1 MNRPRTK
8 GTTMVKEKMFK
19 VGHNERRWWHA
30 WNLSDILCPVFS
42 ICTLNIFLLFSSLII
57 KIISPVI
64 INLVDVMCH
73 IIILKIAFVVVT
85 PFRDGWK
92 ANYTIFYFDA
102 TNCVMLLSYLF
113 SFWKRLKFLV
123 LNSTIKIDEITPKI

>member
-42 ICTLNIFLLFSSLII
+42 ICTLNIFLLFSSSII
-57 KIISPVI
+57 KIIYPVI

-73 IIILKIAFVVVT
+73 IIIFKIAFVVVT
-85 PFRDGWK
+85 PFRDEWK

>member
-19 VGHNERRWWHA
+19 VRHNEKRWWHA

-57 KIISPVI
+57 KIIYPVI

-123 LNSTIKIDEITPKI
+123 FNSTIKIDEITPKI

>member
-8 GTTMVKEKMFK
+8 GTTIVKEKMFM

-57 KIISPVI
+57 KIIYPVI

>member
-8 GTTMVKEKMFK
+8 GATMVKEKMFK

-57 KIISPVI
+57 KIIYPVI

-102 TNCVMLLSYLF
+102 TNYVMLLSYLF

>member
-1 MNRPRTK
+1 MNRRRTK

-57 KIISPVI
+57 KIIYPVI

-102 TNCVMLLSYLF
+102 TNCVMLLSDLL

-123 LNSTIKIDEITPKI
+123 LNNTIKIDEITPKI

>member
-8 GTTMVKEKMFK
+8 WTTMVKEKMFK

-57 KIISPVI
+57 KIIYPVI

>member
-8 GTTMVKEKMFK
+8 GTTMVKEKMLK

-57 KIISPVI
+57 KIIYPVI

-73 IIILKIAFVVVT
+73 IIIFKIAFVVVT

-102 TNCVMLLSYLF
+102 IECWMLLSYLL

>member
-8 GTTMVKEKMFK
+8 WTTMVKEKMFE

-57 KIISPVI
+57 KIIYPVI

-102 TNCVMLLSYLF
+102 TNCVMLLSYLS

>member
-57 KIISPVI
+57 KIIYPVI